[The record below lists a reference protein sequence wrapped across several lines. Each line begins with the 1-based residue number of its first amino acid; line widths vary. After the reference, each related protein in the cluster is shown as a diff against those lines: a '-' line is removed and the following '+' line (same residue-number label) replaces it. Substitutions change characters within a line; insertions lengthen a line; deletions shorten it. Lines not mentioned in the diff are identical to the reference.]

1 LLSRWLKVAKIAFFD
16 LEGWEHKMLKQRFE
30 PLGHELILESGP
42 LRLDGA
48 GKLSEVEVL
57 SVFVHSRVGRRE
69 LEAMP
74 KLRAVV
80 TRSSGYDH
88 IDLNACKERGVAVYN
103 VPDYGSETV
112 AEYTVMLIL
121 MLLRRVGELGLR
133 PSTKYPRSSEVRGWE
148 LAGKTVGVVGT
159 GGIGSRVAK
168 LVHAFGARV
177 LAHDLY
183 VNEELVRGY
192 GVRYVDLDTLLS
204 SSDVVTLHVPL
215 TPATR
220 HLVNRGNIRKMK
232 RGAILVN
239 TSRGGL
245 VETEALIEALDEGLL
260 AGAALDVV
268 EGEWA
273 LTGDAARRLNSAKAE
288 EVRDGLLAYLVGRYP
303 NVIVTPHVAWNT
315 WEAVGRIWERTLDT
329 IDELLRE
336 GNPQNRVV

>member
-1 LLSRWLKVAKIAFFD
+1 MAKMAFFD
-16 LEGWEHKMLKQRFE
+16 LEGWEYGMLKQRFE
-30 PLGHELILESGP
+30 PLGHELILESGS
-42 LRLDGA
+42 LRLDGI

-57 SVFVHSRVGRRE
+57 SVFVHSKVDRRK

-74 KLRAVV
+74 KLRAIV
-80 TRSSGYDH
+80 TRSTGYDH
-88 IDLNACKERGVAVYN
+88 IDLNACKERDVAVYN
-103 VPDYGSETV
+103 VPEYGSETV

-133 PSTKYPRSSEVRGWE
+133 PSTKYPRFSEVRGWE
-148 LAGKTVGVVGT
+148 LTGKTVGIVGT
-159 GGIGSRVAK
+159 GMIGSRVAK
-168 LVHAFGARV
+168 LVRAFDARV
-177 LAHDLY
+177 LAYDVY
-183 VNEELVRGY
+183 VNEELVRSY

-220 HLVNRGNIRKMK
+220 HLINRGNIRKMK

-239 TSRGGL
+239 TARGGL

-273 LTGDAARRLNSAKAE
+273 LMGDAARRFKSAKAE
-288 EVRDGLLAYLVGRYP
+288 EIREGLLAYLVSRYP

-315 WEAVGRIWERTLDT
+315 WEAMGRIWERTLNT
-329 IDELLRE
+329 IDEILKK
-336 GNPQNRVV
+336 GTPQNRVA